1 MDRGDRGFWW
11 YREDDSDE
19 MPYVIADWHEARQY
33 HLNSHCESCG
43 AVWAQR
49 GGRPGWCPN
58 CGSNA
63 TNRLIDDW
71 DDLDD
76 PWDPYDNDGD
86 YDPDEIEERRITKF

>member
-71 DDLDD
+71 DGLDD
-76 PWDPYDNDGD
+76 PWDCDDGD
-86 YDPDEIEERRITKF
+86 YDPDEIEERRITNF